1 MITGP
6 LCRAARALVEWPRD
20 YLAQKSGV
28 SVETIAD
35 YEMRKIDPGVEARV
49 KLQHALEQGG
59 AIFLPEGNDGL
70 GVRLKFRQRD
80 VRQINRLENEGGPVG
95 EDDI

>member
-28 SVETIAD
+28 SAEAIAD

-59 AIFLPEGNDGL
+59 ALFLPEGNDGL